1 MSEGRS
7 RRVVIF
13 ITTSTIA
20 LSAYASPASS
30 AVFPAYESCRKYPD
44 TRNAEGTLAI
54 IAAVLRLLLCPHQG
68 TPKRNP
74 QPRNT
79 AQPLVSPDSLAPP
92 PFRPMARPR
101 PHDPFKPTRSLLQ
114 PPTSVLTD
122 QTARNFQEE
131 MSDGLS

>member
-1 MSEGRS
+1 MCGRF
-7 RRVVIF
+7 RRRLRSCCVV
-13 ITTSTIA
+13 
-20 LSAYASPASS
+20 
-30 AVFPAYESCRKYPD
+30 AVRLL
-44 TRNAEGTLAI
+44 RHR
-54 IAAVLRLLLCPHQG
+54 AAALRLLLCPHQG

-131 MSDGLS
+131 MSDGLSWKTTPKKSQTPALTGCQLSPL